1 MKILLTLFLI
11 IGLCSCA
18 RPERQIVQTYEW
30 PEKNVEEMVDKFMG
44 RGDAEDIISD
54 YHKLN
59 DRKL

>member
-18 RPERQIVQTYEW
+18 RPERQIVQAYEW

-44 RGDAEDIISD
+44 RGDAEDLID
-54 YHKLN
+54 DMHRLHDNKL
-59 DRKL
+59 